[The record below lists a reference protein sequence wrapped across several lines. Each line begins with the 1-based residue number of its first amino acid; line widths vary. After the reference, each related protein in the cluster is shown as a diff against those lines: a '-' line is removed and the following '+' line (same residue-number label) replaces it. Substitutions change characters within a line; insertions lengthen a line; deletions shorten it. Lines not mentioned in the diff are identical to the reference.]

1 MTECD
6 YCGQEVAEEDY
17 HDHLREEHADEL
29 GPIDRR
35 KVGEEEDG
43 EFPTG
48 PVVLLFVVGTIT
60 AVIVYFVFFFGSGG
74 GGGGAG
80 TGSGGTNA
88 AGLPEQGDD
97 ALLQAVQSFPSEG
110 NDHVSAGTEIQYDT
124 SPPTSGPHY
133 TSTVSA
139 GFYDEPRP
147 AGALVH
153 TLEHGAVIVYY
164 DPAAL
169 DQESRA
175 DLEALASEYTGTWQ
189 SVVVVPNPAENPE
202 SPYVLTAWRQ
212 MLRMDGYDG
221 DVVRAFMA
229 EYLGRGPENPVR

>member
-6 YCGQEVAEEDY
+6 YCGQEVADAEYE
-17 HDHLREEHADEL
+17 DHLRERHIEEL

-35 KVGEEEDG
+35 RIDEKDDG

-48 PVVLLFVVGTIT
+48 PVVLLFVIGTMT
-60 AVIVYFVFFFGSGG
+60 AVIVYFVFFFGTGG
-74 GGGGAG
+74 D
-80 TGSGGTNA
+80 GSATA
-88 AGLPEQGDD
+88 AALPDRGDD
-97 ALLQAVQSFPSEG
+97 ALLSEVQSFPSEG
-110 NDHVSAGTEIQYDT
+110 TEHVAQGSEIQYET

-139 GFYDEPRP
+139 GFYEESRA

-175 DLEALASEYTGTWQ
+175 DLEALAGEYTGTWQ

-202 SPYVLTAWRQ
+202 SPYVLTAWRH
-212 MLRMDGYDG
+212 MLRMDGYDA